1 MKVSKVEIFSTLLR
15 SDKDIGDVL
24 VLAEERDVEENLQR
38 FSIGGKNNELGLTA
52 IEGLGRFVGAL
63 AHLQKITTIGLFL
76 TVCKIQKLHYRSE
89 YTVNYR
95 NYRISQG

>member
-38 FSIGGKNNELGLTA
+38 FGIGGKNNELGLTA

-63 AHLQKITTIGLFL
+63 AHLQRNKQIVKTFL
-76 TVCKIQKLHYRSE
+76 SVKYKSYIIIQS
-89 YTVNYR
+89 
-95 NYRISQG
+95 IQ

>member
-1 MKVSKVEIFSTLLR
+1 MKMSKVEIFSTLLR
-15 SDKDIGDVL
+15 SDKHIGDVL

-52 IEGLGRFVGAL
+52 IEGLGRFVSAL

-76 TVCKIQKLHYRSE
+76 TVCKIQKLQSFRVHC
-89 YTVNYR
+89 NFLLF
-95 NYRISQG
+95 